1 MNPIKTQCINGDLQV
16 GDLAISTPDD
26 DYSCLIGRVLRINPL
41 GTPEHDEET
50 DNDCDDVH
58 VNFLEFEYP
67 KKRIKEIEDDFCGLY
82 GEKKIFED
90 CPLDD
95 TIMNPHCL
103 IRVTDIDEPLLK
115 YLLQSGYNAA
125 CYCYGIL
132 SNSKTVNG
140 ATKIDLVKNEMT
152 CLNRATSGFKLIRMI
167 NGVKMDIELTS
178 QEVSDA
184 FYIQEHEN
192 HLADIAIVLEEM
204 ESNEE
209 LSNEI
214 VEAIKAN
221 KDLMAEMVSE
231 YENNLEDYG
240 MEWNSAATAA
250 INAKFKSKGENQ
262 DE

>member
-16 GDLAISTPDD
+16 GDLVISTPDD
-26 DYSCLIGRVLRINPL
+26 DYSCLN
-41 GTPEHDEET
+41 
-50 DNDCDDVH
+50 
-58 VNFLEFEYP
+58 
-67 KKRIKEIEDDFCGLY
+67 
-82 GEKKIFED
+82 GEKNTFEE

-95 TIMNPHCL
+95 AIMDPHCL
-103 IRVTDIDEPLLK
+103 ICITGIEKALLDH
-115 YLLQSGYNAA
+115 LLRSGYNAA

-132 SNSKTVNG
+132 NDTKSTIKTIQ
-140 ATKIDLVKNEMT
+140 IDLVKNEME
-152 CLNRATSGFKLIRMI
+152 CLNRAASGLKIIRMI

-209 LSNEI
+209 LSNKI

-231 YENNLEDYG
+231 YEDNLEDYA